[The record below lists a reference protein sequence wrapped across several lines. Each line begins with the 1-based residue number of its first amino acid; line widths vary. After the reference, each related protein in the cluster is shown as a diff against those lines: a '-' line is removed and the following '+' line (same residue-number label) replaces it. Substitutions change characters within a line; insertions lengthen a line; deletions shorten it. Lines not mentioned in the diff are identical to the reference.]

1 MAEKPT
7 GFHIARLSVFLTVI
21 RNLYLRRRTNE
32 SKPLFKNVFI
42 KLARSVLS
50 KFAMLSFGG
59 HIRHKWEKVMS
70 SPVKSVLAAA
80 ISLISIGAHAA
91 TITVDTN
98 LGAAGG
104 LVSNI
109 KVLEWDASP
118 VLAVGGNQAVIN
130 YLNWSS
136 SGGALNPANPYA
148 APTAAG
154 VTNDLSG
161 SPILGYSFEVYSQG
175 ILGSFTGGT
184 GAVAGLNSTY
194 QITYEFGYTEIMYEA
209 TRSTISGNGTANF
222 DFAAVQ
228 TVNYFRIY
236 LDNLAGGSAAN
247 LGSGAGFNDG
257 TLVFEGEIRPVENEP
272 HVSNFTTSGVTPG
285 AATDPLNTQSLCGS
299 SKDCSTTSSL
309 GPLETVTGTG
319 STSAFD
325 LMIMPVTLNPAFWV
339 SGLDSLLVD
348 NISQT
353 LAFSSSEP
361 SEKVAGLVPDIGSVN
376 GQVLSGAACQDRS
389 LFCGSPDILFQTD
402 TNSPVDRTVPEP
414 GTLALF
420 GIALAGLGFS
430 RFRKV

>member
-1 MAEKPT
+1 
-7 GFHIARLSVFLTVI
+7 
-21 RNLYLRRRTNE
+21 
-32 SKPLFKNVFI
+32 
-42 KLARSVLS
+42 VLS

-104 LVSNI
+104 QVSNI

-130 YLNWSS
+130 YLNWATV
-136 SGGALNPANPYA
+136 GGALNPVNPYA
-148 APTAAG
+148 APTAEG
-154 VTNDLSG
+154 VTNDVNG
-161 SPILGYSFEVYSQG
+161 NPILGYSFEVYSHG

-184 GAVAGLNSTY
+184 GAIAGLNSTY

-209 TRSTISGNGTANF
+209 TRSAITGNGTANF
-222 DFAAVQ
+222 DFAKVQ
-228 TVNYFRIY
+228 TVNYFNIY
-236 LDNLAGGSAAN
+236 LDNLSSGTAAN
-247 LGSGAGFNDG
+247 LGLGTGFADG
-257 TLVFEGEIRPVENEP
+257 TLVFSGNILPVENEP
-272 HVSNFTTSGVTPG
+272 HVSNFQTSGQTPG

-299 SKDCSTTSSL
+299 SKSCVTTSSL

-319 STSAFD
+319 STTAFD

-353 LAFSSSEP
+353 LAFSSSQP
-361 SEKVAGLVPDIGSVN
+361 SEVVAGFVPDIGSVN

-389 LFCGSPDILFQTD
+389 LFCGSPDIMFQTD

>member
-1 MAEKPT
+1 
-7 GFHIARLSVFLTVI
+7 
-21 RNLYLRRRTNE
+21 
-32 SKPLFKNVFI
+32 
-42 KLARSVLS
+42 
-50 KFAMLSFGG
+50 
-59 HIRHKWEKVMS
+59 MS

-130 YLNWSS
+130 YLNWTGF
-136 SGGALNPANPYA
+136 GGAANPGNTFA
-148 APTAAG
+148 APSAAG
-154 VTNDLSG
+154 VTNDVNG
-161 SPILGYSFEVYSQG
+161 NPILGYSFEVYSQG

-184 GAVAGLNSTY
+184 GATGGLNSTY
-194 QITYEFGYTEIMYEA
+194 QITYEFGYTEIMYLA
-209 TRSTISGNGTANF
+209 TQNPVTGGGAANF

-236 LDNLAGGSAAN
+236 LDNLTNGGAAN
-247 LGSGAGFNDG
+247 LATGSGFNDSDG
-257 TLVFEGEIRPVENEP
+257 GVLVFDGQIRPVANEP
-272 HVSNFTTSGVTPG
+272 HVSNFTTSGQTPG
-285 AATDPLNTQSLCGS
+285 TATDPLNTQSLCGS
-299 SKDCSTTSSL
+299 SKDCETTSSL
-309 GPLETVTGTG
+309 GGVETVTGTG

-353 LAFSSSEP
+353 LAFSSSQP
-361 SEKVAGLVPDIGSVN
+361 SEKVAGFVPDIGSVN
-376 GQVLSGAACQDRS
+376 GQVRTTCGDTGA
-389 LFCGSPDILFQTD
+389 LFCGDPDILFQTD